1 MTPSSTADAVAELRQ
16 RRRDTRRELARVRW
30 WRRLV
35 QARRDLAVAFLA
47 RPEITGDAGL
57 DLSWEALA
65 AGAPTGDELSRA
77 LWPDAAGLSVATVD
91 DLDRLDAGLE
101 AYETRVAATLDNV
114 TAQMVRALADTHR
127 MDDGEKGP

>member
-1 MTPSSTADAVAELRQ
+1 MTPASTADAVAELRQ

-35 QARRDLAVAFLA
+35 QARRDLTIAFLA
-47 RPEITGDAGL
+47 GPDQPDAAGL

-65 AGAPTGDELSRA
+65 AGAPTSDELGRV
-77 LWPDAAGLSVATVD
+77 LWPDGGRTTASSLGE
-91 DLDRLDAGLE
+91 LDRLDAGLE

-114 TAQMVRALADTHR
+114 TAQMVRALAHAHR
-127 MDDGEKGP
+127 DDGERGS